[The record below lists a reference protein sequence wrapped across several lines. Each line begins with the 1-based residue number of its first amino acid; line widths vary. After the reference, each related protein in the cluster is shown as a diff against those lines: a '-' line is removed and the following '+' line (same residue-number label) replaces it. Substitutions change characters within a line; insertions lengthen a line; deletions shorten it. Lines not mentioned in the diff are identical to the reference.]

1 MLGSGIC
8 AASGPGRNAG
18 FWVPRISVKPKQ
30 NGGDAM
36 HLWVRAEQRAHEE
49 RVGLTPEGAAA
60 LLAAGIRVTVE
71 ASSVRAIGIEGY
83 RAAGCEIGVE
93 NSWPD
98 APLDAVV
105 FGLKELPEDGT
116 PLRHR
121 HIMFGHA
128 YKGQPAG
135 RVLLQRFK
143 ADGGAL
149 YDLEYLVDEAGRRVA
164 AFGYWAG
171 YAGAAVALKCWAA
184 QQRGG
189 ICGPVTR
196 YDGKAALLGA
206 LVGEFAGLGRP
217 RAIIIGALGRV
228 GTGAA
233 DCLMAMGVAVT
244 KWDMAETASGGPFP
258 EVLQH
263 EIFLNC
269 ILARPGCPVFVPAS
283 AKAGPRALTV
293 IGDIACDPTSDF
305 SPIKVYDRATD
316 WDAPALRVADD
327 PVLDVTAIDNL
338 PSMLPV
344 ESSQDYAGQLL
355 GALLTLGDLST
366 GVWSRAKLEFD
377 RHVAAV

>member
-1 MLGSGIC
+1 MQAAWAGKQSVCGVLPGGELGYQG
-8 AASGPGRNAG
+8 AG
-18 FWVPRISVKPKQ
+18 DWGKD
-30 NGGDAM
+30 GDM
-36 HLWVRAEQRAHEE
+36 THLWVRAEQRPNEE

-60 LLAAGIRVTVE
+60 LVKAGIRVTVE
-71 ASSVRAIGIEGY
+71 KSSVRAIPLDGY
-83 RAAGCEIGVE
+83 VAAGCEVAEE
-93 NSWPD
+93 NLWPKAPAD
-98 APLDAVV
+98 AII

-116 PLRHR
+116 PLTHR

-143 ADGGAL
+143 AGGGTL
-149 YDLEYLVDEAGRRVA
+149 YDLEYLVNEDGRRVA

-171 YAGAAVALKCWAA
+171 YAGAAVSLKCWAA

-189 ICGPVTR
+189 IAGPVR
-196 YDGKAALLGA
+196 KVASKDALLA
-206 LVGEFAGLGRP
+206 QLGEELAGLGRP

-233 DCLMAMGVAVT
+233 DLCTAMGVAVT

-283 AKAGPRALTV
+283 AKTDARKLTV

-316 WDAPALRVADD
+316 WDAPALRVAEN
-327 PVLDVTAIDNL
+327 PPLDVTAIDNL
-338 PSMLPV
+338 PSLMPV
-344 ESSQDYAGQLL
+344 ESSQDYAAQLL
-355 GALLTLGDLST
+355 PSLLTLKDLGS
-366 GVWSRAKLEFD
+366 GVWGRAKVEFD
-377 RHVAAV
+377 KHVAGV